1 MLFCP
6 AFDSVFPDR
15 VKFWHGWNPCD
26 IASTLPDLQIPFLGG
41 GHELCPTHGAAGFE
55 EEGDA
60 DSLEIRYGEDG
71 VTRSQVEVWA

>member
-1 MLFCP
+1 MFGHWSLYRFLSNTTGS
-6 AFDSVFPDR
+6 FSDDR
-15 VKFWHGWNPCD
+15 
-26 IASTLPDLQIPFLGG
+26 
-41 GHELCPTHGAAGFE
+41 AAGFE